1 MKKESEFVPNGPG
14 TRVKK
19 IKFKWMLLVIG
30 VLFISPWAMAQ
41 DKNARVNLHLQGAT
55 LKEFVQDLK
64 KQTGFAFF
72 YKDDV
77 AKAVEPIT
85 ANVQGATL
93 ESVLR
98 DILGKK
104 GCTFT
109 FEGENVVIKL
119 QQQPQTLK
127 EMTATGTVVDSKG
140 LPLPGVTV
148 LLKGTTVGTA
158 TDPDGRFKLTLP
170 ALKQIV
176 LQFSF
181 IGMKPK
187 EVAVKGKEDLRVVL
201 EEDATEM
208 DEVVVTGIFNKPRES
223 YTGAVTTIT
232 EEEIKLFQGA
242 NMLQT
247 LRNID
252 PAFNMVQDNAA
263 GSNPNHLPEINLRG
277 SSSLPTSLNA
287 LNQGAQAQLNTPLII
302 MDGFE
307 ISLQN
312 LMDFNDEDIESIN
325 ILKDASATAI
335 YGSRG
340 ANGVIV
346 ITTKAPEVGEL
357 KVKVTGGINLEIP
370 DLTSYD
376 LLKAAEK
383 LEFEREM
390 GYYESANNSRNLW
403 LQQKYNEVLLDVQN
417 GVDTYWLS
425 QPLRTGVGQK
435 YNLSLN
441 GGSKEFRWLMSLGF
455 NQTIGVMKDSKRDNF
470 SGSITLTYNLPKI
483 IFRNQV
489 QFTNNMGTESPYGS
503 FSEYVRM
510 NPY

>member
-158 TDPDGRFKLTLP
+158 TDVDGRFKLTLP
-170 ALKQIV
+170 EMKQV
-176 LQFSF
+176 SLLFSF

-187 EVAVKGKEDLRVVL
+187 EVVVKDQKELHVVM

-232 EEEIKLFQGA
+232 EKELKMFKGA

-252 PAFNMVQDNAA
+252 PAFNIVQNNEV
-263 GSNPNHLPEINLRG
+263 GSNPNVLPEINLRG
-277 SSSLPTSLNA
+277 SSSLPTSINQ

-307 ISLQN
+307 ISLRE
-312 LMDFNDEDIESIN
+312 LMDFNDEDIASVN

-346 ITTKAPEVGEL
+346 ITTKSPEVGNL
-357 KVKVTGGINLEIP
+357 K
-370 DLTSYD
+370 
-376 LLKAAEK
+376 
-383 LEFEREM
+383 
-390 GYYESANNSRNLW
+390 
-403 LQQKYNEVLLDVQN
+403 
-417 GVDTYWLS
+417 
-425 QPLRTGVGQK
+425 LRIQG
-435 YNLSLN
+435 
-441 GGSKEFRWLMSLGF
+441 
-455 NQTIGVMKDSKRDNF
+455 
-470 SGSITLTYNLPKI
+470 
-483 IFRNQV
+483 
-489 QFTNNMGTESPYGS
+489 
-503 FSEYVRM
+503 
-510 NPY
+510 